1 MIFMSM
7 ISCAELKR
15 GALVI
20 DPEFEPYVTRFVS
33 LSQKT
38 NRPMNSAN
46 VGIQFD
52 DNMDSQ
58 TLGICSYGS
67 MEIRINSKLW
77 KKLSPSSKEMLIFH
91 ELGHCILKRDHI
103 EKSVLSSD
111 ARDTLQISLMAS
123 RVLRSIIYE
132 RNYET
137 YISELFNGDRG
148 HAYFSYGVSKFNSA
162 YYTTAS
168 NKPKQA
174 AAKSSATE
182 VQVDNQANI
191 LSLNCE

>member
-7 ISCAELKR
+7 ISCAESKL

-20 DPEFEPYVTRFVS
+20 DPEFEPYVTRFIS

-103 EKSVLSSD
+103 EKSVRSSD
-111 ARDTLQISLMAS
+111 AGDTIQISIMAS
-123 RVLRSIIYE
+123 RDFRSIIYE
-132 RNYET
+132 RNYEI
-137 YISELFNGDRG
+137 YISELFNGERG
-148 HAYFSYGVSKFNSA
+148 HAYYSYGVSKFNSA
-162 YYTTAS
+162 YYTAS

-174 AAKSSATE
+174 AAKSSAT
-182 VQVDNQANI
+182 QAKIDSEGNI
-191 LSLNCE
+191 LSLHCE